1 MGENNQKIKLLRIM
15 EFLRSESEAGKPVST
30 NQIINYLKGHNISC
44 ERRTLYKDMED
55 RKSVV

>member
-15 EFLRSESEAGKPVST
+15 EYLRSESEVGKPVST

-44 ERRTLYKDMED
+44 ERRTLYKDMELLI
-55 RKSVV
+55 